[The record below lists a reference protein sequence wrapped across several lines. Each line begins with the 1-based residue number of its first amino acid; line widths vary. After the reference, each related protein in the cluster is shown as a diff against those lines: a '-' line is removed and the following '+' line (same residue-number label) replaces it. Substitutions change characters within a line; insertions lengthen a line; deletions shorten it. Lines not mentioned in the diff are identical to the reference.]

1 MSCRQPQQFWPCAMI
16 PVSLWCDFFFVPF
29 VTHVCNVGTFN
40 TLFYISDLV
49 LNDHFDSP
57 I

>member
-1 MSCRQPQQFWPCAMI
+1 MSCCQPQQFWPCAMI
-16 PVSLWCDFFFVPF
+16 PVSLVRLLFFVPF
-29 VTHVCNVGTFN
+29 VTHVCNVETFN

-49 LNDHFDSP
+49 LNDHFVSP